1 MSTTTDVL
9 SNLDS
14 FYGTYN
20 HYQRQG
26 WYFDKIVETI
36 EELSNCLSVLTGRF
50 VYVEQED
57 AIFIRT
63 YGTYEY
69 ERYKA
74 EIDSLSGRVIY
85 SNEAEVIETNG
96 FKFIGYLTQHARLL
110 LDAQGMFFDFDERN
124 FTFPY
129 KIANDENV
137 KRISAYYF
145 PTNNNSSIWGN
156 LPDTNI
162 QYMVRLLRAVNIR
175 ELPDTYATLL
185 LPLAQD
191 DDALYGVEE
200 NSRDSQH
207 TPNPWYKIT
216 VDGITGWIYG
226 NYTEKA
232 YFKLSSESPASVYKD
247 PITTS
252 AVIGEISDLSKYYQI
267 KNISAD
273 KMWYYFELDTGIFGW
288 VQVSDNIELVHEADT
303 TIPVPS
309 DPTPQE
315 DI

>member
-1 MSTTTDVL
+1 MSSSEQVI
-9 SNLDS
+9 NS
-14 FYGTYN
+14 FFGTYN
-20 HYQRQG
+20 HFQRLG
-26 WYFDKIVETI
+26 WYFDKVVQTVEDLKKP
-36 EELSNCLSVLTGRF
+36 ECSRVMTGRF

-63 YGTYEY
+63 EGTHSYK
-69 ERYKA
+69 RYKA
-74 EIDSLSGRVIY
+74 ELDSTTGRMTY
-85 SNEAEVIETNG
+85 SNTAETITTEG

-110 LDAQGMFFDFDERN
+110 LDSNGMFFDFDEST
-124 FTFPY
+124 FSFPY

-137 KRISAYYF
+137 KRVSAYYF
-145 PTNNNSSIWGN
+145 PTDNNSSIWGN
-156 LPDTNI
+156 LPNTEV

-175 ELPDTYATLL
+175 ELPNTYATLL

-191 DDALYGVEE
+191 DDALYGVEDKTE
-200 NSRDSQH
+200 DL
-207 TPNPWYKIT
+207 PNPWYKVT
-216 VDGITGWIYG
+216 VDGITGWIYA

-232 YFKLSSESPASVYKD
+232 YFKIKPESPVDVYKD

-252 AVIGEISDLSKYYQI
+252 TIIGEISNASLYYQI

-273 KMWYYFELDTGIFGW
+273 KKWYYFEYGTEIFGW

-303 TIPVPS
+303 VTPLLP
-309 DPTPQE
+309 DPTPKE